1 MGIMTRF
8 LGQKIKIRFLKRE
21 VKKQPVEGYRNGA
34 KGSKSV
40 DEMSQQ
46 DLFKTLNQL
55 NSEFKEF
62 EKIREGISTR
72 ISLIAKLVPK
82 LNERKEFLEK
92 DIDKNLK
99 GIQQLNLQVPT
110 LNEEK
115 ENLLQ
120 SIRQTQEQKAFLENQ
135 IHLEQEKVSE
145 VTGQITKLTN
155 ERLKIEKICRQ
166 KEEDVSKLKEHLI
179 QIKSI
184 QEYDVGFVSTLVY
197 ASKKSKS

>member
-1 MGIMTRF
+1 MTRF
-8 LGQKIKIRFLKRE
+8 LGQNLRIRFLKRE
-21 VKKQPVEGYRNGA
+21 DKKSPVEGYIRGGE
-34 KGSKSV
+34 GSKSVV

-120 SIRQTQEQKAFLENQ
+120 SIRQTQEQKAFFEKQ
-135 IHLEQEKVSE
+135 IHLEQEKVSK

-197 ASKKSKS
+197 ESKKSKS